1 MHYLCKPMK
10 RKIELLSPARD
21 AACGR
26 EAVLHGADAV
36 YIGGPAFGA
45 RAQAGNDVESIA
57 ALCRFAH
64 TYDARVYV
72 TLNTI
77 LYDDELAEAERIA
90 WALYRAGADALIV
103 QDVGLLRLD
112 LPPIALHASTQMDN
126 RSPEEARFLESVGF
140 SQIVVARELSLAE
153 TARIHAA
160 VNVPLEAFVHG
171 ALCVS
176 YSGRCYASE
185 HCFARSANR
194 GRCAQF
200 CRLPFDLID
209 ADGKCVVAGRH
220 LLSLRDMNR
229 TASLEEM
236 MDAGI
241 SSFKIEGRLK
251 DAAYVKNVT
260 AWYRRELDKVL
271 ARRSAHYERASW
283 GTTRTTFDPQPEKS
297 FNRGFTEYFLHGRG
311 EPIHCFETPKAR
323 GEAVGRVERVGR
335 GSLSVTATTA
345 RFANGDGLCF
355 LDREGRL
362 HGFRLNRAEGRELFP
377 AEMPEGLR
385 PGTALYRNHDQAFE
399 KVLAHL
405 SAERKLGVS
414 LTLRET
420 AAGYAI
426 DARDETGRSVSLA
439 FDAPHETARTPQRE
453 NIGRQLT
460 RLGDTP
466 FECTV
471 LEIATAGERFI
482 PASQLAA
489 WRRATTD
496 ALLRAHR
503 CTYERPLRQAEDKS
517 AALPATQLDYTAN
530 VANRAAAAFYAD
542 HGATRVQPAYELQ
555 PPAAACIMECRHCLR
570 HALGCCTR
578 DGKPLPWKEPLML
591 QTSDGKRFRLQFD
604 CKNCQMN
611 VYATH

>member
-1 MHYLCKPMK
+1 
-10 RKIELLSPARD
+10 
-21 AACGR
+21 
-26 EAVLHGADAV
+26 
-36 YIGGPAFGA
+36 
-45 RAQAGNDVESIA
+45 
-57 ALCRFAH
+57 
-64 TYDARVYV
+64 
-72 TLNTI
+72 
-77 LYDDELAEAERIA
+77 
-90 WALYRAGADALIV
+90 
-103 QDVGLLRLD
+103 
-112 LPPIALHASTQMDN
+112 
-126 RSPEEARFLESVGF
+126 
-140 SQIVVARELSLAE
+140 
-153 TARIHAA
+153 
-160 VNVPLEAFVHG
+160 
-171 ALCVS
+171 
-176 YSGRCYASE
+176 
-185 HCFARSANR
+185 
-194 GRCAQF
+194 
-200 CRLPFDLID
+200 
-209 ADGKCVVAGRH
+209 
-220 LLSLRDMNR
+220 MNR

-311 EPIHCFETPKAR
+311 EPVHCFETPKAR

-399 KVLAHL
+399 KVLARP

-555 PPAAACIMECRHCLR
+555 PPAAARIMECRHCLR

>member
-57 ALCRFAH
+57 ALCSFAH

-311 EPIHCFETPKAR
+311 KPVHCFETPKAR

-399 KVLAHL
+399 KVLARP

-471 LEIATAGERFI
+471 LKIATAGERFI

-530 VANRAAAAFYAD
+530 VANRAAAAFYAN

-555 PPAAACIMECRHCLR
+555 PPAAARIMECRHCLR